1 MEQAGSLLKRGYVF
15 EMLALP
21 FYPTM
26 HCPGPQAKRL
36 RVLLGGLFLCRW
48 GADSPF
54 PQPKAPHPH
63 PCAPSMSSCGRNATS
78 CIGERRQS
86 SWKASPCPTPIPL
99 SVLLISPPPVA
110 LPLTTYSISNLKC
123 RCSLPQGHNSLP
135 RCLLSSSWLASQ
147 GQRQWGK
154 QSPSGILLLFGHN
167 PGQAQKEVYS
177 QAGPSM

>member
-1 MEQAGSLLKRGYVF
+1 MSLGPACPPLLLPTFFAASTLQEYPSAPLCPLSLAGGPELKQAGSLLKRGYVF

-63 PCAPSMSSCGRNATS
+63 RCAPSMSSCGRNATS
-78 CIGERRQS
+78 CTGERRQS

-99 SVLLISPPPVA
+99 SVLCA
-110 LPLTTYSISNLKC
+110 
-123 RCSLPQGHNSLP
+123 P
-135 RCLLSSSWLASQ
+135 RCPHF
-147 GQRQWGK
+147 
-154 QSPSGILLLFGHN
+154 SPS
-167 PGQAQKEVYS
+167 S
-177 QAGPSM
+177 GPTPHHVLHLQPEM